1 MRRYNMNAIIFDVD
15 GTLWDSCQAVANA
28 WNTVFNRY
36 KELNG
41 KTVTAEVAKSFMGKT
56 SEEIFSTLL
65 PDLKR
70 QKMLSIMEECG
81 KEEEVEIAKNGGKLF
96 DNLEKTLQI
105 LSQKYD
111 LYIVSNCQAGYVE
124 AFFAYHKLEK
134 YFKDYENSGR
144 TGKPKGENI
153 KLIIERNA
161 IQKCFYI
168 GDTQGDYNATKIAG
182 IPFLY
187 AKYGFGTVD
196 AEVPFINSIEELPEK
211 ADSLFQH
218 MEP

>member
-1 MRRYNMNAIIFDVD
+1 MNAIIFDVD

-65 PDLKR
+65 PDLET

-111 LYIVSNCQAGYVE
+111 LYIVSNCQAGYIE
-124 AFFAYHKLEK
+124 AFFAYHKLGK

-153 KLIIERNA
+153 KMIIERNA
-161 IQKCFYI
+161 IQNSFYI
-168 GDTQGDYNATKIAG
+168 GDTQGDYNATKVAG

-187 AKYGFGTVD
+187 AKYGFGSVD
-196 AEVPFINSIEELPEK
+196 TEVPFINCIEELPEK
-211 ADSLFQH
+211 ADSLFAN
-218 MEP
+218 MAS

>member
-1 MRRYNMNAIIFDVD
+1 MEEVTFMNAIIFDVD

-28 WNTVFNRY
+28 WNTVFDRY

-41 KTVTAEVAKSFMGKT
+41 KKVTAEEAKSFMGKT
-56 SEEIFSTLL
+56 SEEIFTALL
-65 PDLKR
+65 PDIEEQKR
-70 QKMLSIMEECG
+70 IAITEECG
-81 KEEEVEIAKNGGKLF
+81 KQEEVEISKNGGKLF

-111 LYIVSNCQAGYVE
+111 LYIVSNCQAGYIE
-124 AFFAYHKLEK
+124 AFFDYHKLGH

-153 KLIIERNA
+153 KLIMQRNNIKKA
-161 IQKCFYI
+161 FYI
-168 GDTQGDYNATKIAG
+168 GDTQGDYNATKIAN

-187 AKYGFGTVD
+187 AKYGFGTID
-196 AEVPFINSIEELPEK
+196 TEVPFIENIEQLPQK
-211 ADSLFQH
+211 ADSLFQT
-218 MEP
+218 M

>member
-1 MRRYNMNAIIFDVD
+1 MNAIIFDVD

-65 PDLKR
+65 PDLEQ
-70 QKMLSIMEECG
+70 QKMLSIMQECG

-111 LYIVSNCQAGYVE
+111 LYIVSNCQAGYIE
-124 AFFAYHKLEK
+124 AFFAYHKLGK

-168 GDTQGDYNATKIAG
+168 GDTQGDYNATKVAE

-196 AEVPFINSIEELPEK
+196 AEVPFINRIEELPEK
-211 ADSLFQH
+211 AESLFQH